1 MAENHTKLQ
10 EKPIHDGVSP
20 IYVPEEAKD
29 DSFWQLWDY
38 LVPPSGKAST
48 AQGEIIRIAGRI
60 QHEFIGNG
68 CFNWDDDF
76 EKMLD
81 AFLKYIQLGNGFQGE
96 DFESAELLVQLLKEN
111 GQRGL
116 IDDRLTDVLCSCA
129 VAWLKQNPEVI
140 PPLEADYFR

>member
-1 MAENHTKLQ
+1 MKPE
-10 EKPIHDGVSP
+10 EKPVHDGVAP
-20 IYVPEEAKD
+20 IIFPNEEDEDKV
-29 DSFWQLWDY
+29 FQILWEY
-38 LVPPSGKAST
+38 LVPPCGKAQT
-48 AQGEIIRIAGRI
+48 AQGEIIRIAGRV
-60 QHEFIGNG
+60 QHEFLGNG
-68 CFNWDDDF
+68 CINWDSDF